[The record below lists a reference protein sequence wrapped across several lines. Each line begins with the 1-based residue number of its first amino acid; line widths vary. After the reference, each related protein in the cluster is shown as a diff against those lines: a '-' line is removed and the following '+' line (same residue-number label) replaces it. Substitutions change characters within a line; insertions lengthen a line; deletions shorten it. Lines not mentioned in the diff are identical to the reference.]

1 MQSKHAAATSIKPS
15 KVIESPFVYSSKMN
29 CLTSSQQNQYATQ
42 GASMPSSP
50 QFGSSKELPR
60 GMSYTHEQIVAFGG
74 IQEEVMRG
82 VQSSGRLRAQ
92 PNNDA
97 TQMERAMMIA
107 KNRAELPVIGTTIP
121 KPPSITAFSDEQIIG
136 DAMSLGVSFGNS
148 KSASIQSAKL
158 IKEFE
163 IQRTLTLLK
172 CRDPVA
178 NSQENDSLCLAV
190 SRASALCHDL
200 DGDDDFLGDDV
211 VDAPPI
217 IKKDRKTRKKNRLTT
232 TWLGGALVLDLNP
245 QNFNDES

>member
-1 MQSKHAAATSIKPS
+1 VTR
-15 KVIESPFVYSSKMN
+15 N
-29 CLTSSQQNQYATQ
+29 
-42 GASMPSSP
+42 
-50 QFGSSKELPR
+50 
-60 GMSYTHEQIVAFGG
+60 
-74 IQEEVMRG
+74 
-82 VQSSGRLRAQ
+82 
-92 PNNDA
+92 
-97 TQMERAMMIA
+97 
-107 KNRAELPVIGTTIP
+107 GTT
-121 KPPSITAFSDEQIIG
+121 SFSDEQIIG
-136 DAMSLGVSFGNS
+136 DAMSLGVSLGNS
-148 KSASIQSAKL
+148 QSACIQSAKL

-190 SRASALCHDL
+190 SRASALCDDL